1 MRTKVKTLRT
11 HQSMFAFG
19 WGDLKNV
26 LPPPSKTFPG
36 LEMIRA
42 QEGVEVSSPGKISF
56 LVPWGNI
63 VLVELFEED
72 KTKS

>member
-1 MRTKVKTLRT
+1 MRTRVRTLRT

-26 LPPPSKTFPG
+26 LPAPNKTFPG

-42 QEGVEVSSPGKISF
+42 SEGVEVSAPGKISF

-63 VLVELFEED
+63 SLAELVEED
-72 KTKS
+72 KAQK